1 MRFSAKDL
9 SHGWSRMKGHIGHA
23 WVTGNKALVIA
34 YRYMSVASRLFD
46 ATQGLMPSNARAI
59 GVRALTSYSA
69 GRNQIEDVKRK
80 TEGTYNRV
88 KMTAP
93 AIFLIN

>member
-1 MRFSAKDL
+1 MRLSANDL

-23 WVTGNKALVIA
+23 WVTGNKALVTA
-34 YRYMSVASRLFD
+34 DRYMSVASRLFD
-46 ATQGLMPSNARAI
+46 ATQSLMPSNARAI
-59 GVRALTSYSA
+59 GVKALSSYSA

-88 KMTAP
+88 KMAAP
-93 AIFLIN
+93 EIF

>member
-23 WVTGNKALVIA
+23 WVTGNKALVTA
-34 YRYMSVASRLFD
+34 ERYMSVASRLFD
-46 ATQGLMPSNARAI
+46 ATQSLMPSNARAT
-59 GVRALTSYSA
+59 GVKALSSYSA

-80 TEGTYNRV
+80 TENTYNNVRRA
-88 KMTAP
+88 AP
-93 AIFLIN
+93 EIF

>member
-23 WVTGNKALVIA
+23 WVTGNKALVTA
-34 YRYMSVASRLFD
+34 DRYMSVASRLFD
-46 ATQGLMPSNARAI
+46 ATQGLMPSNTRAI
-59 GVRALTSYSA
+59 GVKALSSYSA
-69 GRNQIEDVKRK
+69 GRNQIDNIKAK

-88 KMTAP
+88 KMVAP
-93 AIFLIN
+93 EIF